1 MSKLLKEQW
10 AKLAFG
16 QEKQNDSVNEGLWA
30 TLTGRGSQSI
40 PPWLSF
46 AAAYASCSPEA
57 QAIVQ
62 SLSMQGEEERDMY
75 LEQDIDSA
83 AAKEAYDKLYD
94 SLREIYDS
102 ESSELAAALES
113 LVHQ

>member
-1 MSKLLKEQW
+1 MKITKRQLKKIIREEK
-10 AKLAFG
+10 AKLI
-16 QEKQNDSVNEGLWA
+16 NEGFWGNLI
-30 TLTGRGSQSI
+30 GRGSQSI

-46 AAAYASCSPEA
+46 AVAYASCSPEA

-62 SLSMQGEEERDMY
+62 SLSMQGEEDRDMY
-75 LEQDIDSA
+75 LEQDIDPA
-83 AAKEAYDKLYD
+83 AAKEAYDKLYG

-102 ESSELAAALES
+102 ESSELAATLES